1 MIQFNFKPTQLR
13 RPFIATLV
21 AVLILGAAGVAAA
34 SNEHY
39 QKGLRLSQQE
49 LWADA
54 AEEFKIAA
62 REEPNAPLNWANL
75 GVAYSGMDQHKEALL
90 AYDKAQARGYD
101 NAFFRYNRG
110 VSFLHL
116 NLLDEAEEEMLKAL
130 NLDPRFSKATYN
142 LGLIYSRRGEH
153 KKAFKQVDKL
163 YYKSGKLAKK
173 LFSEIPPPYKIAAT
187 GESGK
192 LTGRISLSGEKPRA
206 RSFHLIHAP
215 NIKFC
220 SRISDGKGHRLLFDF
235 TVSEN
240 HDLKDA
246 VVAILGVKKGKAFS
260 QPGAMQSFNIRRCHS
275 DKYVIGVNRGENI
288 LLENFDPIRHEIA
301 TYEFQNPRV
310 RQKSNKPVLANS
322 SQVRSAL
329 VHSDTREFVIKCN
342 LHPFLQTRGLM
353 VENPYYAITDA
364 QGRFSIDGVPPGT
377 YEVMAWHPFIP
388 LRKGTATIAPNGE
401 TKIDFEFESKDIRRK
416 LYQDDLEGYRFQ
428 PWYDSFENFY
438 GGPRIDDE
446 VEVLQ
451 KF

>member
-1 MIQFNFKPTQLR
+1 MIYLNIEPDQPR
-13 RPFIATLV
+13 RWFIATLF
-21 AVLILGAAGVAAA
+21 AILILSAAGTAA

-39 QKGLRLSQQE
+39 QKGLSLSQQA

-54 AEEFKIAA
+54 AKEFEIAV
-62 REEPNAPLNWANL
+62 REEPGAPLNWANL
-75 GVAYSGMDQHKEALL
+75 GVAYGGMDQHKKALL
-90 AYDKAQARGYD
+90 AYDKAQTLGYD
-101 NAFFRYNRG
+101 NVFFRFNRG

-116 NLLDEAEEEMLKAL
+116 NLLDEAEDEMNKAL
-130 NLDPRFSKATYN
+130 KLDPRFSKATYK
-142 LGLIYSRRGEH
+142 LGLIYNRRGEH
-153 KKAFKQVDKL
+153 KKADEQVDKL

-173 LFSEIPPPYKIAAT
+173 LFSEISPSYKTAAVDQ
-187 GESGK
+187 GGK
-192 LTGRISLSGEKPRA
+192 LTGRVALSGERPKA

-215 NIKFC
+215 NIEFC
-220 SRISDGKGHRLLFDF
+220 SRISDGRGHRLLFDF

-240 HDLKDA
+240 NDLKDA
-246 VVAILGVKKGKAFS
+246 VVVILGVRKGKPFPQS
-260 QPGAMQSFNIRRCHS
+260 GAMQSFNIRRCHS

-310 RQKSNKPVLANS
+310 RQKSNKPMLANS
-322 SQVRSAL
+322 SQVRSAFI
-329 VHSDTREFVIKCN
+329 HSDTREFLIKCN
-342 LHPFLQTRGLM
+342 LHPFLQTRALV

-388 LRKGTATIAPNGE
+388 AKKGTATIASNGE

-428 PWYDSFENFY
+428 PWFDSFEKFY
-438 GGPRIDDE
+438 GGPRVDDK